1 MTIFGKSRH
10 LKTKTPKTQAACVF
24 LQWNKCLK
32 VECIQ
37 MQKLTYG
44 FAVNCITK
52 KVTTSYSFCDVIT
65 FSIKYISTY
74 PYVSFCV

>member
-1 MTIFGKSRH
+1 MTIFGKSRD
-10 LKTKTPKTQAACVF
+10 LKTKTPKTQAACIF

-44 FAVNCITK
+44 FAVICITK
-52 KVTTSYSFCDVIT
+52 KVMTS
-65 FSIKYISTY
+65 
-74 PYVSFCV
+74 

>member
-1 MTIFGKSRH
+1 MTTFGKSRD

-37 MQKLTYG
+37 IQKLTYG
-44 FAVNCITK
+44 FAVICITK
-52 KVTTSYSFCDVIT
+52 KVRKS
-65 FSIKYISTY
+65 
-74 PYVSFCV
+74 

>member
-1 MTIFGKSRH
+1 MTIFGKSRD

-44 FAVNCITK
+44 FAVICITK
-52 KVTTSYSFCDVIT
+52 KVMTL
-65 FSIKYISTY
+65 
-74 PYVSFCV
+74 

>member
-1 MTIFGKSRH
+1 MTIFGKSRD

-44 FAVNCITK
+44 FAMICITR
-52 KVTTSYSFCDVIT
+52 KVMTS
-65 FSIKYISTY
+65 
-74 PYVSFCV
+74 

>member
-1 MTIFGKSRH
+1 MTIVGKSRD
-10 LKTKTPKTQAACVF
+10 LKTKTSKTQVACVF

-44 FAVNCITK
+44 FAVICITE
-52 KVTTSYSFCDVIT
+52 KVMTS
-65 FSIKYISTY
+65 
-74 PYVSFCV
+74 

>member
-1 MTIFGKSRH
+1 MTIFGKSRD

-32 VECIQ
+32 AECIQ

-44 FAVNCITK
+44 FAVICITK
-52 KVTTSYSFCDVIT
+52 KVMTS
-65 FSIKYISTY
+65 
-74 PYVSFCV
+74 